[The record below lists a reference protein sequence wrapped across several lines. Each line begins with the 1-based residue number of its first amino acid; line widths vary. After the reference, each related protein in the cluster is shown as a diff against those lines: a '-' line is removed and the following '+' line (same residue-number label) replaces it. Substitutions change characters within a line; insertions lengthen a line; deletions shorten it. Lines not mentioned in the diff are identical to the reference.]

1 MSRRQEAEADPSVIR
16 SEQELSTGVDDRDAG
31 VVRARKRVETHTVE
45 RSADRLVEHADS
57 ERTAAIE
64 GDTGEIITYDDGSVS
79 IPVYEEQLVVEKR
92 LVVKERIL
100 VRKHTVTEQYEIQ
113 ADVQRERVQI
123 DADPQVADR
132 VHADGD
138 AST

>member
-1 MSRRQEAEADPSVIR
+1 MSRRQEAESGPSVTR
-16 SEQELSTGVDDRDAG
+16 SEQELAAGVEDRDAG
-31 VVRARKRVETHTVE
+31 GVRARKHVETRTVE
-45 RSADRLVEHADS
+45 RGADRLVEHADS
-57 ERTAAIE
+57 ERTPANE
-64 GDTGEIITYDDGSVS
+64 DDTGEIITYHDGSVS
-79 IPVYEEQLVVEKR
+79 IPVYEEQLVIEKR

-123 DADPQVADR
+123 EADPQVADR

-138 AST
+138 ASA